1 MADKQK
7 NIPEFEIKPA
17 ELVYT
22 SAKIKK
28 VMRHAASVA
37 KDPGCLV
44 VTILGESGVMKTEI
58 ARWIAKNDKRKGKI
72 IEIPLWS
79 NKRESSRKRVI
90 RTSEICIY
98 RCQGLPGEG

>member
-28 VMRHAASVA
+28 VMREILRTDFRRAS
-37 KDPGCLV
+37 G
-44 VTILGESGVMKTEI
+44 S
-58 ARWIAKNDKRKGKI
+58 
-72 IEIPLWS
+72 
-79 NKRESSRKRVI
+79 
-90 RTSEICIY
+90 
-98 RCQGLPGEG
+98 